1 MACGISVEC
10 SGSIIRESTIQLSIF
25 VFLEEDSTEG
35 TKEETASE
43 GTEFTYSE
51 DFEVTQFIIHSIK
64 LSKPKMP

>member
-1 MACGISVEC
+1 MLGKHNT
-10 SGSIIRESTIQLSIF
+10 GKHHPTFYIF
-25 VFLEEDSTEG
+25 FLEEDNTEG

-51 DFEVTQFIIHSIK
+51 DFEVTQFIIYPIK